1 MLRHT
6 SCAFLRRHKG
16 LASFAGALAVMAA
29 FWLLGVLVYDT
40 NDDTIM
46 AGLVYSYYGSLQG
59 LLSEA
64 HMEQLLESIEGELN
78 ASGAL
83 ARDAAKWGLYIGSE
97 KTVSRFLRDRLRFL
111 DNYYSGKLPGKS

>member
-1 MLRHT
+1 MDRKYLN
-6 SCAFLRRHKG
+6 LQKG
-16 LASFAGALAVMAA
+16 QILLKAGSPITVTAGEQGSYEAKYSPFSQEESQAL
-29 FWLLGVLVYDT
+29 
-40 NDDTIM
+40 
-46 AGLVYSYYGSLQG
+46 LQG